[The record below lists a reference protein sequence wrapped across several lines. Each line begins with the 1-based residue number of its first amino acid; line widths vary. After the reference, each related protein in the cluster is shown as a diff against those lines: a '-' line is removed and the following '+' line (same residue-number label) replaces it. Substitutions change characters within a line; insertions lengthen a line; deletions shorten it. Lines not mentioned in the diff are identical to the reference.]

1 MNLYNF
7 IENLKSVSLSH
18 YDVNEFKCGDIYDIM
33 NKKYHKYPC
42 IVLTI
47 DSIQKGTNDTNIVNG
62 NLFYI
67 DRQLADESNKLYIQ
81 SQGVSVLNN
90 IFNKSYKNIGYPF
103 DTQQFTPFSEKF
115 ADLCAGAYCTFSGLV
130 DIEDICEDGFVGGE
144 NILKIVKNGIYDV
157 KNYDKVD
164 VEVEGTGD
172 LQYYWIMP
180 YNQGVPT
187 ISLSD
192 LTSTF
197 EIKFRRYTDTTTIY
211 DDGYTSLIYE
221 DNQFKARLNGG
232 EWLETLVRETDV
244 KTHTV
249 KLTGTKLQ
257 IDYYTFDLVD
267 GGHKWDYGQQL
278 YIGPNID
285 IYYCKYIFANG
296 GVASDYEPNI
306 MNGETVLKD
315 AVSGEEMN
323 IEEEIIF
330 IKEPYNNEGIYS
342 FNTGV
347 DIRNVV
353 KIKTKFNIPV
363 FSTPYDVVFSVI
375 TSKVKTQLYAEKGI
389 LNYSFNN
396 PNIVNIVTE
405 KIEEGEPLEVE
416 MTENGA
422 LVNGTFY
429 KNTNPISKFESEEF
443 IHLFIQPITKITG
456 NIIMD
461 YIEFYDKNDKLIF
474 SANGLA
480 VKESPFA
487 GLYDNVNKKWLNPE
501 AVARP
506 TTLEARTNN
515 EIKI

>member
-1 MNLYNF
+1 
-7 IENLKSVSLSH
+7 
-18 YDVNEFKCGDIYDIM
+18 
-33 NKKYHKYPC
+33 
-42 IVLTI
+42 
-47 DSIQKGTNDTNIVNG
+47 
-62 NLFYI
+62 
-67 DRQLADESNKLYIQ
+67 
-81 SQGVSVLNN
+81 
-90 IFNKSYKNIGYPF
+90 
-103 DTQQFTPFSEKF
+103 
-115 ADLCAGAYCTFSGLV
+115 
-130 DIEDICEDGFVGGE
+130 
-144 NILKIVKNGIYDV
+144 
-157 KNYDKVD
+157 
-164 VEVEGTGD
+164 
-172 LQYYWIMP
+172 
-180 YNQGVPT
+180 
-187 ISLSD
+187 
-192 LTSTF
+192 
-197 EIKFRRYTDTTTIY
+197 
-211 DDGYTSLIYE
+211 
-221 DNQFKARLNGG
+221 
-232 EWLETLVRETDV
+232 
-244 KTHTV
+244 
-249 KLTGTKLQ
+249 
-257 IDYYTFDLVD
+257 
-267 GGHKWDYGQQL
+267 
-278 YIGPNID
+278 
-285 IYYCKYIFANG
+285 
-296 GVASDYEPNI
+296 

-363 FSTPYDVVFSVI
+363 FSTQYDVVFSVI